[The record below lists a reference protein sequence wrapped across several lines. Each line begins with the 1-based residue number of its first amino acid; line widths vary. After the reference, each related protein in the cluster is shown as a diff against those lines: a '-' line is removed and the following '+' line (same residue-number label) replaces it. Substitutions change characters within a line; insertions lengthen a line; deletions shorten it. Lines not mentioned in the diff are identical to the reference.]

1 MTDILIGQLVGDEG
15 ITEEQSL
22 LTVRVLKHELRTPI
36 NHIIGYCELLAEDL
50 ADQPVPDE
58 RRMVDATLTIGKE
71 LLAFINSTLG
81 SAIGPDEVA
90 PADLLGTL
98 RTGVQLRVDRIL
110 ATGLASSTLAQSPSS
125 GDVLKILDG
134 ATRLA
139 GFARTGKIRN
149 RESDEP

>member
-1 MTDILIGQLVGDEG
+1 MTDILIGRLVGDDG
-15 ITEEQSL
+15 ITGEQSL

-36 NHIIGYCELLAEDL
+36 NHIIGYCELVAEDL
-50 ADQPVPDE
+50 ADQSASTE
-58 RRMVDATLTIGKE
+58 RRMVDATLAMGRE
-71 LLAFINSTLG
+71 LLAFINATLG
-81 SAIGPDEVA
+81 SAIGPDEVP

-98 RTGVQLRVDRIL
+98 RTGVQVRVDRIL
-110 ATGLASSTLAQSPSS
+110 ATGLATSTLAQSASS
-125 GDVLKILDG
+125 GDILKILDG